1 MARTAREKSEYNT
14 YLVILKGD
22 TELTFDDEDKANLLG
37 TAVTM
42 FFEDGA
48 KVLAY
53 SFDDC
58 DFRFVVLDGGK
69 FENTIKRIGIS
80 FASFYNK
87 KRNRVGSIFRDR
99 FESIPAKT
107 EKDVFYMIS
116 AVHFCTENQ
125 KFNSNTDYFSNE
137 FVASKLV
144 LKKFV
149 VKRRLNNYL
158 KDIKASEEVQKL
170 IKKIATK
177 YEDKDIEKLIEK
189 EIETTVD
196 EISSLPDDN
205 VRSALEKVFQF
216 TTASVRQVVNI
227 TGLPFRLVY
236 SALKATATAPVKMTK
251 KLLKRK
257 DKKQEKPSIIL
268 EDKTNKTDVL
278 EIKERIKN
286 EK

>member
-1 MARTAREKSEYNT
+1 MTRTAREKSEYNT

-22 TELTFDDEDKANLLG
+22 TNLIFDDEDKANLLG
-37 TAVTM
+37 TAATM
-42 FFEDGA
+42 FFEDGS
-48 KVLAY
+48 KVLDY

-116 AVHFCTENQ
+116 AVHYCTQNQ

-137 FVASKLV
+137 FIASKIV

-149 VKRRLNNYL
+149 VKRRLQNYL

-170 IKKIATK
+170 IKKIAVK
-177 YEDKDIEKLIEK
+177 YANEDIEKLIEK

-196 EISSLPDDN
+196 EIASLPDND
-205 VRSALEKVFQF
+205 VRNALEKVFYV
-216 TTASVRQVVNI
+216 TTASVRQVVKI

-251 KLLKRK
+251 NIF
-257 DKKQEKPSIIL
+257 KKKEKKV
-268 EDKTNKTDVL
+268 KTKQPISVETQDSEVSK
-278 EIKERIKN
+278 IKERI
-286 EK
+286 

>member
-22 TELTFDDEDKANLLG
+22 TDLTFDDEDKANLLG
-37 TAVTM
+37 TAATM
-42 FFEDGA
+42 FFEDGSRI
-48 KVLAY
+48 LAY

-99 FESIPAKT
+99 FESIPART
-107 EKDVFYMIS
+107 GKDVFYMIS
-116 AVHFCTENQ
+116 AVHYCTQNQ

-137 FVASKLV
+137 FIASKYV

-149 VKRRLNNYL
+149 VKRRLQNYL

-170 IKKIATK
+170 IKKIAVK
-177 YEDKDIEKLIEK
+177 YANEDIEKLIEK

-196 EISSLPDDN
+196 EIASLPDDD
-205 VRSALEKVFQF
+205 VRGVLEKVFYV
-216 TTASVRQVVNI
+216 TTASVRQVVKI

-251 KLLKRK
+251 NIF
-257 DKKQEKPSIIL
+257 KKKEKKV
-268 EDKTNKTDVL
+268 KTKQPISVDTQDSEVSK
-278 EIKERIKN
+278 IKERI
-286 EK
+286 

>member
-22 TELTFDDEDKANLLG
+22 TNLIFDDEDKANLLG
-37 TAVTM
+37 TAATM
-42 FFEDGA
+42 FFEDGS

-116 AVHFCTENQ
+116 AVHYCTQNQ

-137 FVASKLV
+137 FIASKIV

-149 VKRRLNNYL
+149 VKRRLQNYL

-170 IKKIATK
+170 IKKIAVK
-177 YEDKDIEKLIEK
+177 YANEDIEKLIEK

-196 EISSLPDDN
+196 EIASLPDND
-205 VRSALEKVFQF
+205 VRNALEKVFYV
-216 TTASVRQVVNI
+216 TTASVRQVVKI

-251 KLLKRK
+251 NIF
-257 DKKQEKPSIIL
+257 KKKEKKV
-268 EDKTNKTDVL
+268 KTKQPISVETQDSEVSK
-278 EIKERIKN
+278 IKERI
-286 EK
+286 

>member
-1 MARTAREKSEYNT
+1 MARTAREKSKYNT

-37 TAVTM
+37 TAATM
-42 FFEDGA
+42 FFEDGS

-58 DFRFVVLDGGK
+58 DFRFVILDGGK

-116 AVHFCTENQ
+116 AVHFCTQNQ
-125 KFNSNTDYFSNE
+125 KFNSNTDYFSNG
-137 FVASKLV
+137 FVASKVV

-149 VKRRLNNYL
+149 VKRRLQNYL
-158 KDIKASEEVQKL
+158 KDIKASEEVQAL
-170 IKKIATK
+170 IKKISVK
-177 YEDKDIEKLIEK
+177 YANEDIEKLIEQ
-189 EIETTVD
+189 EIETTID
-196 EISSLPDDN
+196 EISSLPDND
-205 VRSALEKVFQF
+205 VKSALEKVFYI
-216 TTASVRQVVNI
+216 TTASVRQVVKI

-236 SALKATATAPVKMTK
+236 SALKATATAPVKISK
-251 KLLKRK
+251 KLFKKK
-257 DKKQEKPSIIL
+257 DKKKEEKTVVV
-268 EDKTNKTDVL
+268 EDKKENL
-278 EIKERIKN
+278 EITELKERV
-286 EK
+286 

>member
-1 MARTAREKSEYNT
+1 MARTAREKSKYNT
-14 YLVILKGD
+14 YLVVLKGD
-22 TELTFDDEDKANLLG
+22 FSLSFDDEDKANLLG

-42 FFEDGA
+42 FYEDGA

-53 SFDDC
+53 SFDDY

-87 KRNRVGSIFRDR
+87 KRNRVGGIFRDR

-116 AVHFCTENQ
+116 AVHFCTQNQ

-137 FVASKLV
+137 FIASKLV

-149 VKRRLNNYL
+149 VKKRLQNYL

-177 YEDKDIEKLIEK
+177 YANEDIEKLIEK

-196 EISSLPDDN
+196 EIASLPDDN
-205 VRSALEKVFQF
+205 VRTALEKVFQC

-236 SALKATATAPVKMTK
+236 SALKATVTAPVKMTK
-251 KLLKRK
+251 RLLRK
-257 DKKQEKPSIIL
+257 KEKKAEQISIVL
-268 EDKTNKTDVL
+268 EDKENKQEVL
-278 EIKERIKN
+278 KIKKRVKN